1 LDYWIKK
8 FGLAIISIDHW
19 AQLLLQESFTIK
31 DMNRLIKDLH
41 LETEVSL
48 IEDDFIED
56 GSQDRKWIQKNLF
69 FDYCLEDLKKGYC

>member
-1 LDYWIKK
+1 
-8 FGLAIISIDHW
+8 
-19 AQLLLQESFTIK
+19 
-31 DMNRLIKDLH
+31 MNRLIKDLH